1 MLKRLFLITALLATI
16 PGIWNGYY
24 QTTEVVFEGIRET
37 CYGTLLSKKSE
48 SGTWSYQM
56 ELDLN
61 APEEVRN
68 FFKEYQDTDH
78 FFYLNYF
85 QDVTDGL
92 LYWPYYPPEE
102 FKILLY
108 FPDTGTV
115 IVSDPLDRYSLSS
128 PFKAVIDH
136 GRMSVE
142 RNYDYLKMIRITL
155 CRAVILT
162 IFAVVTAILY
172 AQPYNNE
179 IRYMILGNFLYQALI
194 NTLIAL
200 YSYRN
205 GFSYVE
211 YILLMWLPY
220 LLWFLLQG
228 FLLSKRARGVS
239 MPYLCSFFSNAVAYF
254 AGLLLVYVLPFLY
267 TIQ

>member
-1 MLKRLFLITALLATI
+1 MLKRLLVITALLVTV

-24 QTTEVVFEGIRET
+24 QTTEVTFKGIHET

-48 SGTWSYQM
+48 SGTWSYQL
-56 ELDLN
+56 ELDLD
-61 APEEVRN
+61 APEEVTA
-68 FFKEYQDTDH
+68 FFKEYRDTDR
-78 FFYLNYF
+78 FFFLNYF

-108 FPDTGTV
+108 FPDSGTV
-115 IVSDPLDRYSLSS
+115 IVSDPIERYSLTS
-128 PFKAVIDH
+128 PFKAVISDES
-136 GRMSVE
+136 MTVM
-142 RNYDYLKMIRITL
+142 RNYDYLKMVRIALYRTIL
-155 CRAVILT
+155 LT
-162 IFAVVTAILY
+162 IAAVVTAVLY
-172 AQPYNNE
+172 AQPYSNE
-179 IRYMILGNFLYQALI
+179 IKYMILGNFLYQTLINALI
-194 NTLIAL
+194 AF
-200 YSYRN
+200 YSFKN

-228 FLLSKRARGVS
+228 LLLSKRARGVS

-254 AGLLLVYVLPFLY
+254 VGLLLVDIFPLLY

>member
-1 MLKRLFLITALLATI
+1 MFKRLLLVATLLLGVS
-16 PGIWNGYY
+16 GIWNGYY
-24 QTTEVVFEGIRET
+24 QTTEVTFVGIHET

-48 SGTWSYQM
+48 SGTWSYQL

-61 APEEVRN
+61 APEEAMN
-68 FFKEYQDTDH
+68 FFKEYRDADH

-108 FPDTGTV
+108 FPDTGEI
-115 IVSDPLDRYSLSS
+115 IVSDPLSRYSLSS
-128 PFKAVIDH
+128 PFKAVISNDLM
-136 GRMSVE
+136 RVE
-142 RNYDYLKMIRITL
+142 RNYDYFKMTRITFY
-155 CRAVILT
+155 RAVILT
-162 IFAVVTAILY
+162 IAAVITAVLY

-179 IRYMILGNFLYQALI
+179 IRYMILGNFIYQAIL
-194 NTLIAL
+194 NTLIAF
-200 YSYRN
+200 YSFKN

-211 YILLMWLPY
+211 YILIMWLPY

-228 FLLSKRARGVS
+228 YLLSRHARGVS

-254 AGLLLVYVLPFLY
+254 AGLLLVDVLPFLY